1 MQGISHS
8 DSHRKAKGLVLNKMA
23 SQHIHV
29 QADDSEEEKVW
40 SEEEEETRP
49 RTRPRYLSNPKC
61 QYVGGKIVKR
71 SVEDCYLLI
80 GGAVNCEISV
90 R

>member
-1 MQGISHS
+1 MQEDKNRGIFEQQ
-8 DSHRKAKGLVLNKMA
+8 DNNCF
-23 SQHIHV
+23 
-29 QADDSEEEKVW
+29 DSEEEKVW